1 MSSITFITGGQRSGK
16 SRYAQQLAL
25 ELADNPIYLAT
36 ARRWDEDFNQRI
48 KRHQNDRG
56 LNWQNLEVEKHIG
69 ELSLNGQTVLLDCI
83 TLWLTNLF
91 HDNQFQ
97 TEPTL
102 VQAKDEW
109 QRFAA
114 NEGNLIV
121 VSNELGMGIHAE
133 HETARKFTDLQGW
146 MNQYIAAQAQRVI
159 LMVSGIPITIKEVS
173 NPSINPNL

>member
-1 MSSITFITGGQRSGK
+1 MTSITFITGGQRSGK

-25 ELADNPIYLAT
+25 ELTDNPIYLAT

-56 LNWQNLEVEKHIG
+56 DNWQNLEVEKHIG

-97 TEPTL
+97 TELTL
-102 VQAKDEW
+102 MQAKDEW

-114 NEGNLIV
+114 NEANLIV

-133 HETARKFTDLQGW
+133 HETARKFADLQGW
-146 MNQYIAAQAQRVI
+146 MNQHIAAQAQRVI
-159 LMVSGIPITIKEVS
+159 LMVSGIPITIKEV
-173 NPSINPNL
+173 PNLPINTNL